1 MKKFIRGLGLTILL
15 ILIFFCSVS
24 AKENIPKRTILKYVN
39 DYTNTLNLDTKE
51 YVVSLGKELEDKTG
65 AQATVVIINSLEG
78 QDIESYANNLFRKW
92 GIGQKEKNNGLLI
105 LVSLDDRKRRVEV
118 GDSLE
123 GVLPDLYTHNIM
135 EKFFKPYFKEK
146 KYDEGIK
153 QTYSAF
159 AEAIAKEY
167 NVKLDR
173 NIKVN
178 LPSKSK
184 TKNNEE
190 GIPITK
196 IIGIV
201 AILIIIDKIFNKG
214 RIIKSIL
221 EALNDNHR
229 NGPGGFGSGGFG
241 GGFGGFGGF
250 YDSGNDTSGGF
261 DDFGDFG
268 GGSSS
273 GGGSSGDW

>member
-78 QDIESYANNLFRKW
+78 QDIESYANKLFRKW

-123 GVLPDLYTHNIM
+123 GVLPDLYT
-135 EKFFKPYFKEK
+135 Y
-146 KYDEGIK
+146 
-153 QTYSAF
+153 
-159 AEAIAKEY
+159 
-167 NVKLDR
+167 
-173 NIKVN
+173 
-178 LPSKSK
+178 
-184 TKNNEE
+184 
-190 GIPITK
+190 
-196 IIGIV
+196 
-201 AILIIIDKIFNKG
+201 
-214 RIIKSIL
+214 
-221 EALNDNHR
+221 
-229 NGPGGFGSGGFG
+229 
-241 GGFGGFGGF
+241 
-250 YDSGNDTSGGF
+250 
-261 DDFGDFG
+261 
-268 GGSSS
+268 
-273 GGGSSGDW
+273 